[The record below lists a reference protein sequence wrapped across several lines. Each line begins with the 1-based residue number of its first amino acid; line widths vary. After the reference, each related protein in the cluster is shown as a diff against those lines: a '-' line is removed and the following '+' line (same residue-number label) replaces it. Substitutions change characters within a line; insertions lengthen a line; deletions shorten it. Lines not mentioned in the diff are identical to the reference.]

1 MDGLDCGKTC
11 GQPPPSRGPAARPRS
26 PHPFA
31 KELFQDAWHRGLGS
45 NRRRAK
51 QNASVYLTEVE

>member
-1 MDGLDCGKTC
+1 MGWTVARPAVSHRL
-11 GQPPPSRGPAARPRS
+11 SRGPAARPRS

-31 KELFQDAWHRGLGS
+31 KELLQDAWHRGLGS